1 MDEQCSNFTFKHGLE
16 GSPVKKSGDA
26 AGAEKSDKQKRKLLT
41 DVMEQLRTLGPGKK
55 QLQLGM
61 PSADC
66 DYECETN
73 YTYFSSCIPQDWV
86 CDGAEDCNNGEDELH
101 CRGGSG
107 HDGGPLPEPGG
118 NPEHSAFPE
127 HGGNPEPPAFPE
139 HGGNPEP
146 NEDPADPSMLA
157 YHPDNCTFLCDN
169 DMNGYCIPDYW
180 ECDDFPDCRDGSDE
194 LHCDGFGGHHAI
206 CEQMDLLGPEKDVP
220 VFVAL
225 LGSVSSLPMSD
236 LMAMLNGSKHG
247 GGALPDDSDM
257 HDEIQEPHGIP
268 EPRHVDSA
276 DPDMFDRGTHG
287 GPYSYIAKKSA
298 QAKKSAILAED
309 GCCREE
315 G

>member
-1 MDEQCSNFTFKHGLE
+1 MICADIYTSASSLAKVFSFLQNLAKNCKLLSSHDQRTNLFLVTMFQVCGTTMRWFVVALSVVVLVIHGLE

-26 AGAEKSDKQKRKLLT
+26 AGAEKSDKQKRKLLI
-41 DVMEQLRTLGPGKK
+41 DVMEQLRTLGPRKK

-66 DYECETN
+66 GYECETN
-73 YTYFSSCIPQDWV
+73 YTYYSSCIPQDWV

-127 HGGNPEPPAFPE
+127 HGGNPEPPAPVPEHGGYPEPPAFPE

-146 NEDPADPSMLA
+146 NGDPADPSMLA

-169 DMNGYCIPDYW
+169 DMNRYCIPDHW

-194 LHCDGFGGHHAI
+194 LHCDGFGGEFTLDQLQSPFFFI
-206 CEQMDLLGPEKDVP
+206 
-220 VFVAL
+220 
-225 LGSVSSLPMSD
+225 
-236 LMAMLNGSKHG
+236 NG
-247 GGALPDDSDM
+247 
-257 HDEIQEPHGIP
+257 I
-268 EPRHVDSA
+268 R
-276 DPDMFDRGTHG
+276 
-287 GPYSYIAKKSA
+287 
-298 QAKKSAILAED
+298 
-309 GCCREE
+309 
-315 G
+315 